1 MLEAMFTSRE
11 GRFVIALRTRH
22 FQARRILPR
31 KRSEFMKK
39 KRKKK
44 PKQIFPKIVRASKV
58 TRQRTL
64 TTHNAKAGL
73 DHGRC

>member
-1 MLEAMFTSRE
+1 
-11 GRFVIALRTRH
+11 
-22 FQARRILPR
+22 
-31 KRSEFMKK
+31 MKK

-44 PKQIFPKIVRASKV
+44 NKTNISEKV

>member
-1 MLEAMFTSRE
+1 
-11 GRFVIALRTRH
+11 
-22 FQARRILPR
+22 
-31 KRSEFMKK
+31 MKK

-44 PKQIFPKIVRASKV
+44 AKQIFPKIVRASKV
-58 TRQRTL
+58 TRQRTI